1 MQIPKKAR
9 HPQLIQKKCTID
21 GCEALFQG
29 GPSSKYCIIHR
40 DPKTRVKEK
49 IAPELVTLKNQFV
62 QHEYTNVETVIH
74 ACALEGCKEIF
85 EVKIFP
91 KQYVYPKYC
100 PEHRNEHKRKSHL
113 ANCAEKK
120 LVASR
125 AKKSI

>member
-9 HPQLIQKKCTID
+9 LPQLIEKKCTID

-29 GPSSKYCIIHR
+29 GPSSKYCTAHR

-49 IAPELVTLKNQFV
+49 AAPELVTLKNQLV

-74 ACALEGCKEIF
+74 TCALEGCKEIF

-100 PEHRNEHKRKSHL
+100 PEHRNEHKRTSHL
-113 ANCAEKK
+113 AHRAEKYRVVSK
-120 LVASR
+120 IN
-125 AKKSI
+125 KSK